1 VTIEDLRVVLVG
13 EAPDGVHW
21 FVRAGP
27 DTDGGFYTSISRSHG
42 DATAESGMG
51 GDKFPPGQL
60 INVWIGHPGSAFAGE
75 ADLGHLC
82 GGEHRWSSSRRH
94 RRRSHSVRRPTTA
107 SSEHRDPASHDDQAA
122 IQRRLTALCLLVTTL
137 SLLRLTAP
145 HPPMLCSSA
154 RGRPGVRYER
164 SVRDA
169 SERHFEGT
177 HRVFP
182 SRVLGQLLN
191 WGGSCGWG

>member
-1 VTIEDLRVVLVG
+1 MTIEDLRVVLVG

-60 INVWIGHPGSAFAGE
+60 INVWIGHPGSALAGE

-82 GGEHRWSSSRRH
+82 GGEHPM
-94 RRRSHSVRRPTTA
+94 VIKQTA
-107 SSEHRDPASHDDQAA
+107 
-122 IQRRLTALCLLVTTL
+122 
-137 SLLRLTAP
+137 
-145 HPPMLCSSA
+145 
-154 RGRPGVRYER
+154 
-164 SVRDA
+164 
-169 SERHFEGT
+169 
-177 HRVFP
+177 
-182 SRVLGQLLN
+182 
-191 WGGSCGWG
+191 